1 MLGQKLIDRMNEEE
15 LKDLQIQKERKEE
28 QERKDKEEIG
38 FVSDLMQQIRE
49 AAERLPNAKKVHV
62 HNGLFRVVEGRKLS
76 GKKRSFL
83 CNGNGSE
90 SLFQRFDHAKFANVM
105 AEMSDW
111 MKDNGIEDI
120 VATYEWDG
128 LGYSSKSWNNFHV
141 KPKY

>member
-38 FVSDLMQQIRE
+38 FVSDLMQKIRE
-49 AAERLPNAKKVHV
+49 EAERLPNAKKVHV

-76 GKKRSFL
+76 AKKRSFL
-83 CNGNGSE
+83 CNNYASE
-90 SLFQRFDHAKFANVM
+90 SLFTRFKDAKFANVM
-105 AEMSDW
+105 SEMSDW
-111 MKDNGIEDI
+111 MKENGIEDLI
-120 VATYEWDG
+120 ATYEHDG
-128 LGYSSKSWNNFHV
+128 LGYNSKSWNNFHV